1 MQESG
6 MTGNWFAAFA
16 ILAWPLIAVV
26 LYRTKPVANATLW
39 TLLAA
44 FLLLPTGVS
53 IKIPM
58 VPALDKESV
67 PNLCVFVGSFLL
79 IRRRRNVA
87 RSFGIVEVLAVM
99 LIVGP
104 VITSLFNNDTI
115 VVGER
120 VLPGVGLYDGISS
133 LLSQLLM
140 FLPFIVGRRLFQES
154 SDAELIVRCLILAG
168 LFFSLPML
176 LEIRLSPQLSNWVY
190 GFFPSGFSSEMRYGG
205 FRPVV
210 FMGNGLIAAFFVMT
224 TFLAAVAL
232 WRVKDRVRSL
242 PPAVP
247 PIYLGGVLVLCKSAG
262 ALMYGIFVGVAVLW
276 TRPRTQIRLAV
287 ILSTI
292 ALLYPILRV
301 TDTFPDGLLVEGA
314 ASFDEE
320 RAGSLKFRFDQEQQ
334 LLDRAS
340 QRFTFGW
347 GRYGRSRVYDE
358 DYGKDTSVTDG
369 AWIITLGQFGFVGFV
384 AQFGL
389 LAWPVYRA
397 SLSFKFI
404 RTERDRVFF
413 AVLALVV
420 ALGIVEQL
428 PNASVS
434 SWNWFLAGSLLGGA
448 ERIAEL
454 ARNARRLS
462 GGALTEVRSRT
473 ANA

>member
-1 MQESG
+1 MQESA

-26 LYRTKPVANATLW
+26 LYRTRPVANATLW
-39 TLLAA
+39 TLLGAY
-44 FLLLPTGVS
+44 LLLPTGVS
-53 IKIPM
+53 IKFPM
-58 VPALDKESV
+58 VPALDKDSV
-67 PNLCVFVGSFLL
+67 PNLCVFIGSFMLM
-79 IRRRRNVA
+79 RRRREVA
-87 RSFGIVEVLAVM
+87 PSFGIVEVLAVM
-99 LIVGP
+99 LIFGP
-104 VITSLFNNDTI
+104 VITSLVNNDTI
-115 VVGER
+115 AIGTR
-120 VLPGVGLYDGISS
+120 ILPGVGLYDGISA
-133 LLSQLLM
+133 LLNQLLI
-140 FLPFIVGRRLFQES
+140 FLPFLVGRRLFQES
-154 SDAELIVRCLILAG
+154 SGAEMVVRCLVLAG

-210 FMGNGLIAAFFVMT
+210 FMRNGLIAAFFVMT
-224 TFLAAVAL
+224 TVLAAVAL
-232 WRVKDRVRSL
+232 WRVNDRVRLL

-247 PIYLGGVLVLCKSAG
+247 PIYLGVVLVLCKSVG

-276 TRPRTQIRLAV
+276 TRPRTQVRLAV

-292 ALLYPILRV
+292 ALLYPVLRV
-301 TDTFPDGLLVEGA
+301 TETFPDGLLVESA
-314 ASFDEE
+314 ALFDEE
-320 RAGSLKFRFDQEQQ
+320 RAGSLKFRFDQEQL

-347 GRYGRSRVYDE
+347 GRYGRSRVYEE
-358 DYGKDTSVTDG
+358 DYGKDTSITDG
-369 AWIITLGQFGFVGFV
+369 AWIITLGQFGFVGFL

-397 SLSFKFI
+397 SLSYKFI
-404 RTERDRVFF
+404 RADRDRVFF
-413 AVLALVV
+413 AVLTLIV

-454 ARNARRLS
+454 ARNTRRFP
-462 GGALTEVRSRT
+462 GGTLAEARSRT